1 MTLTKKKF
9 RYIAIFF
16 PNNPPPNPGKFF
28 DEFSRRYIDVFGA
41 IEYFN
46 SLSRIIKSNDSS
58 NNVFIL
64 KCNLDS
70 LSSTILSLYLLD
82 QELIT
87 VSISGTLKQVKK
99 KSHHFHM
106 NFSELQLSVKN
117 SSFEQI

>member
-16 PNNPPPNPGKFF
+16 PNNPPLNPGKFF
-28 DEFSRRYIDVFGA
+28 DEFSRRYVEVFGA

-46 SLSRIIKSNDSS
+46 SLSRLIKSKDSI

-64 KCNLDS
+64 KCDLNS
-70 LSSTILSLYLLD
+70 LSSTMLSLYLLN

-99 KSHHFHM
+99 KALHFYM